1 MALYFYKGYS
11 RCLSVLQK
19 AQHWK
24 DYFHLFASYVNYIGT
39 THLFWKR
46 MSGSI
51 WLLPDIL
58 KFDLHV
64 KLPKSGGLIFMWNF
78 TFIYNTG
85 GKTSSLIKISFYVI
99 LFFLIRFPKKFI
111 EGWIPPPSFYRVI
124 ALDLKLDMHVPEKF
138 VSWNTFGK
146 TYNELFLFISLIRI
160 NDKSIN
166 I

>member
-46 MSGSI
+46 MSGSL

-85 GKTSSLIKISFYVI
+85 EDQFINKNQFLCDFI
-99 LFFLIRFPKKFI
+99 FFNSVSKKVYRRVD
-111 EGWIPPPSFYRVI
+111 PPPLFLYRVI

>member
-111 EGWIPPPSFYRVI
+111 EGWIPPPLSTGLLPWILNLICMCQKSLFHEIHLAKHIMNYFYSSV
-124 ALDLKLDMHVPEKF
+124 
-138 VSWNTFGK
+138 
-146 TYNELFLFISLIRI
+146 
-160 NDKSIN
+160 
-166 I
+166 

>member
-24 DYFHLFASYVNYIGT
+24 DYFHLFASYVNCIGT

-64 KLPKSGGLIFMWNF
+64 KLPR
-78 TFIYNTG
+78 
-85 GKTSSLIKISFYVI
+85 V
-99 LFFLIRFPKKFI
+99 
-111 EGWIPPPSFYRVI
+111 EGWSLCEISLLYITRGEDQFINKNQFLCDFIFFNSVSKKVYRRVDPPPLSTGLLPWILNLIYMCQKSLFHEIHLAKHIMNYFYSSV
-124 ALDLKLDMHVPEKF
+124 
-138 VSWNTFGK
+138 
-146 TYNELFLFISLIRI
+146 
-160 NDKSIN
+160 
-166 I
+166 